1 MARYVVDGL
10 TLPIA
15 VGNHPAVDL
24 CNTETD
30 WTGATPHEY
39 LVSYP
44 HFCVWSREV
53 GLLDAASAARSLAA
67 SSRPGSSADAD
78 AVLARALDF
87 RGALHRVLTG
97 PAATSDWQAIDGE
110 LAANVP
116 ALHLRRSAGT
126 DGTAATAH
134 AAGHTE
140 TPIGAWSLTADPL
153 GAPLEAVVWAAAGLL
168 TSARPGDVRACPGAD
183 CGWMFLDPAGRRR
196 WCSMAWCGNRA
207 KVRRHAQRQR
217 RADSSA
223 PTAH

>member
-39 LVSYP
+39 LATYP
-44 HFCVWSREV
+44 HFVVWSREV
-53 GLLDAASAARSLAA
+53 GLLDGDAAAQSLAA
-67 SSRPGSSADAD
+67 SSRRGSGADAD
-78 AVLARALDF
+78 AILARVLDF
-87 RGALHRVLTG
+87 RGALHRILTG
-97 PAATSDWQAIDGE
+97 PATGADWRTIDGE

-116 ALHLRRSAGT
+116 ALHLGSA
-126 DGTAATAH
+126 AATERAP
-134 AAGHTE
+134 ATDSE
-140 TPIGAWSLTADPL
+140 PIGAWSLTADSID
-153 GAPLEAVVWAAAGLL
+153 APLAAVVWAAAGLL
-168 TSARPGDVRACPGAD
+168 TTARPGDVRACPGAA
-183 CGWMFLDPAGRRR
+183 CGWLFLDPVGRRR

-217 RADSSA
+217 NEDGSIPAAR
-223 PTAH
+223 

>member
-39 LVSYP
+39 LESYP
-44 HFCVWSREV
+44 HFVVWSREV
-53 GLLDAASAARSLAA
+53 GLLDGDTAARSHAA
-67 SSRPGSSADAD
+67 YRRPAGDAI
-78 AVLARALDF
+78 LARALDF
-87 RGALHRVLTG
+87 RGALHRVLIG
-97 PAATSDWQAIDGE
+97 SAGDHDWRTIDGE

-116 ALHLRRSAGT
+116 ALHLR
-126 DGTAATAH
+126 AA
-134 AAGHTE
+134 AAADRA
-140 TPIGAWSLTADPL
+140 PLAAWSLSADPID
-153 GAPLEAVVWAAAGLL
+153 APLAAVVWTAAGLL
-168 TSARPGDVRACPGAD
+168 TTARPSDVRACPGAA
-183 CGWMFLDPAGRRR
+183 CGWLFLDPAGRRR

-217 RADSSA
+217 GEDRTTSGARR
-223 PTAH
+223 P